1 MATKDTLRA
10 RAARMREEM
19 QETGRL
25 VLRAPALVRGAECTM
40 RFLLGAVLS
49 GAEIF
54 GGYAPFGLGLV
65 AASGSGLDGFA
76 ALVGGCFGYLTFQG
90 FADGLRY
97 AAAAILI
104 FSVAFAFY
112 DIRPYRQVWFMPT
125 AAALMDGI
133 TGFVYLSDGGWTP
146 ESVIFF
152 GTEVLFAGA
161 SAYFYRLAFSPWT
174 DNREDEPLTL
184 RQTVS
189 LLILAGTSLLTL
201 SRITVLG
208 DLSLGRTA
216 AALAVM
222 LCAGAGGIGPGAT
235 VGVAVGIGMDL
246 ASGGLPFYAMAY
258 ALSGVMAGI
267 FHRQG
272 RFVTALAY
280 VLANAVAVLWTWN
293 MGAQISLLYEVFIA
307 SVLFLLTPE
316 RAVRQVRSLLVRQTR
331 QDTQSK
337 ARDYARQRLESTAQ
351 AFRTLHDTLRTQ
363 FSGPA
368 PNDNDTAAIFD
379 RAASRV
385 CKHCSLQLACWQ
397 RDYVTT
403 YNALNDALA
412 PMLERG
418 RGEGEDFPSHFSNR
432 CMKFPQFL
440 SAVNEELAALY
451 CRRQYKARLME
462 SRAAVCRQYGELATV
477 LGAAAAELSAEL
489 SPDPVRERRL
499 RQHFTALGVEAEPA
513 VFYDQ
518 AGHLRLEIQGPGL
531 QPLRRADT
539 AEKLSGLLGT
549 SLRMVEELPPRR
561 DRLVLVQQ
569 EPYQALAG
577 VAARKKDGE
586 TVSGDTGTWFKRED
600 GSLFVLLC
608 DGMGSGPAA
617 HRESSEAVRLLEEFL
632 RAGVEPAEALH
643 TLSAALALRGE
654 ASGGFT
660 TIDLLHLDLFTGG
673 AAVYKYGAAPT
684 YVKKGTTVS
693 RFTGASLPAGLAPG
707 EGAAPDVSRF
717 QLDPGDCVL
726 MVSDGVAGG
735 DGDTW
740 LREKLRSFEAG
751 SPKELTRVL
760 LDESVRRGV
769 GPDDR
774 TAVLLRLERREEA
787 NA

>member
-1 MATKDTLRA
+1 MAAKDTLRA

-19 QETGRL
+19 EETGRL

-49 GAEIF
+49 GAEVF
-54 GGYAPFGLGLV
+54 GGYAPFALGMV
-65 AASGSGLDGFA
+65 GASGSGLDGFA
-76 ALVGGCFGYLTFQG
+76 ALVGACFGYLTFQG

-112 DIRPYRQVWFMPT
+112 DIRPYRKVWFMP
-125 AAALMDGI
+125 AASALMDAI
-133 TGFVYLSDGGWTP
+133 TGFVYLSDGGWTAQGF
-146 ESVIFF
+146 IFF
-152 GTEVLFAGA
+152 ATEVLFAGA
-161 SAYFYRLAFSPWT
+161 SAYFYRMAFSPWT

-189 LLILAGTSLLTL
+189 LLILAGTVLLTL

-235 VGVAVGIGMDL
+235 VGVSLGIGMDL
-246 ASGGLPFYAMAY
+246 ASGGLPFYSMAY
-258 ALSGVMAGI
+258 ALAGVMAGI

-272 RFVTALAY
+272 RFVTALSY

-293 MGAQISLLYEVFIA
+293 SAAQISLLYEVFIA
-307 SVLFLLTPE
+307 SVLFLLTPQ
-316 RAVRQVRSLLVRQTR
+316 RALRQVQALLVRQTR

-337 ARDYARQRLESTAQ
+337 ARDYVRLRLERTAQ
-351 AFRTLHDTLRTQ
+351 AFHTLHDTLRTQ
-363 FSGPA
+363 FSAA
-368 PNDNDTAAIFD
+368 PVNDNDTAAIFD
-379 RAASRV
+379 RAANRV
-385 CKHCSLQLACWQ
+385 CKNCSLQLACWQ

-403 YNALNDALA
+403 YNALNDALG

-418 RGEGEDFPSHFSNR
+418 HGEGEDFPVHFSNR
-432 CMKFPQFL
+432 CLKFPQFL
-440 SAVNEELAALY
+440 SAVNEELSALY
-451 CRRQYKARLME
+451 CRRQYKSRLME

-499 RQHFTALGVEAEPA
+499 RQHFTALGVESEPA

-531 QPLRRADT
+531 QPLRQKEGVD
-539 AEKLSGLLGT
+539 KLSHLLGVP
-549 SLRMVEELPPRR
+549 LRLWEETPPRR

-577 VAARKKDGE
+577 VAARKKEGE

-632 RAGVEPAEALH
+632 RAGVEPGEALR
-643 TLSAALALRGE
+643 TLSSALALRGE
-654 ASGGFT
+654 VSGGFT
-660 TIDLLHLDLFTGG
+660 TIDLLHLDLFTGA

-684 YVKKGTTVS
+684 YVRKDNTVT
-693 RFTGASLPAGLAPG
+693 RFTGTSLPAGLSPG
-707 EGAAPDVSRF
+707 EGTAPDVNRF
-717 QLDPGDCVL
+717 HLEPGDCVL

-735 DGDTW
+735 EGDAW
-740 LREKLRSFEAG
+740 LREKLRAFQAG
-751 SPKELTRVL
+751 SPRELTRML

-769 GPDDR
+769 GADDR
-774 TAVLLRLERREEA
+774 TALLLRLERREQGGE
-787 NA
+787 

>member
-1 MATKDTLRA
+1 MAAKDTLRA

-19 QETGRL
+19 RETGRL

-40 RFLLGAVLS
+40 RFLLGTVLS

-54 GGYAPFGLGLV
+54 GGYAPFALGLV
-65 AASGSGLDGFA
+65 GASGSGLDGFA
-76 ALVGGCFGYLTFQG
+76 ALVGACFGYLNFQG

-97 AAAAILI
+97 AATAILV
-104 FSVAFAFY
+104 FSVAFAFC
-112 DIRPYRQVWFMPT
+112 DIRPYRSAWFMP
-125 AAALMDGI
+125 AASALMDAI
-133 TGFVYLSDGGWTP
+133 TGVVYLADGGWTP
-146 ESVIFF
+146 ERVIFF
-152 GTEVLFAGA
+152 ATEVLFAGA

-189 LLILAGTSLLTL
+189 LLILAGTALLTL

-235 VGVAVGIGMDL
+235 VGVTVGVGMDL

-258 ALSGVMAGI
+258 ALSGVMAGV

-280 VLANAVAVLWTWN
+280 VLSNAVAVLWTWN
-293 MGAQISLLYEVFIA
+293 TGARISLLYEVFIA
-307 SVLFLLTPE
+307 SVLFLLTPD
-316 RAVRQVRSLLVRQTR
+316 RAVRQIRALLVRQER
-331 QDTQSK
+331 QDTQSL
-337 ARDYARQRLESTAQ
+337 ARDYVRQRLEEAAR
-351 AFRTLHDTLRTQ
+351 AFRALHDALRTQ

-368 PNDNDTAAIFD
+368 PNDNDTAAVFD

-385 CKHCSLQLACWQ
+385 CKNCSLQLACWQ

-403 YNALNDALA
+403 YNALNDALG

-418 RGEGEDFPSHFSNR
+418 RGEGEDFPVHFSSR
-432 CMKFPQFL
+432 CLKFPQFL

-451 CRRQYKARLME
+451 CRRQYKARLQE
-462 SRAAVCRQYGELATV
+462 SRAAVCRQYGELAAV
-477 LGAAAAELSAEL
+477 LGTAAAELSAEL

-499 RQHFTALGVEAEPA
+499 RQHFTALGLEAEPA

-518 AGHLRLEIQGPGL
+518 AGRLRLEIRGPGL
-531 QPLRRADT
+531 SILRREEGADQKLSRLLDVPLRT
-539 AEKLSGLLGT
+539 
-549 SLRMVEELPPRR
+549 VEEVPPRR
-561 DRLVLVQQ
+561 DRLVLVQR

-632 RAGVEPAEALH
+632 RAGVEPGEALR

-654 ASGGFT
+654 VSGGFT

-684 YVKKGTTVS
+684 YVKKGNTVS
-693 RFTGASLPAGLAPG
+693 RFSGASLPAGLTPG
-707 EGAAPDVSRF
+707 AGVAPDVSRF
-717 QLDPGDCVL
+717 RLEEGDSVL

-740 LREKLRSFEAG
+740 LRERLRSFEAG
-751 SPKELTRVL
+751 SPRELTRLL
-760 LDESVRRGV
+760 LDESVRRGA
-769 GPDDR
+769 GADDR
-774 TAVLLRLERREEA
+774 TAVLLRLERRKEGE
-787 NA
+787 